1 MSTKQPAAEVT
12 LPSDREVEVTRSF
25 RAPRALVWDAYTRPE
40 LLKRWLLGFPGWT
53 MPVCEMDVREG
64 GSFRWRWR
72 SDEDG
77 SEFGFHGEF
86 LEVRA
91 PELLRNTETFD
102 PGTMG
107 GSMGDGPAHVTV
119 RLEESNGVTTM
130 ISRMK
135 YASAQDRDAAV
146 ATGMTDG
153 MESSYQHLDRLLP
166 ELTAS
171 RTSA

>member
-1 MSTKQPAAEVT
+1 MSTKQQGAEVT
-12 LPSDREVEVTRSF
+12 MPSDREVEVTRTF
-25 RAPRALVWDAYTRPE
+25 RAPRTLVYQAYTNPE
-40 LLKRWLLGFPGWT
+40 LVKRWLLGPPGWS
-53 MPVCEMDVREG
+53 MPVCEMDVRVG
-64 GSFRWRWR
+64 GTFRWRWR

-77 SEFGFHGEF
+77 TEFGFHGEF

-102 PGTMG
+102 PGDLG

-130 ISRMK
+130 ITLMK
-135 YASAQDRDAAV
+135 YASPADRDAAV

-153 MESSYQHLDRLLP
+153 MESSYQVLDQLLP
-166 ELTAS
+166 ELAAS
-171 RTSA
+171 A